1 MCVFF
6 LKNLILSKKSIN
18 KRRNRFKNQSQCLT
32 GVSNSGRGGGERGK
46 REGRESYKFKFKSNF
61 LR

>member
-1 MCVFF
+1 MSYGEQFG
-6 LKNLILSKKSIN
+6 K
-18 KRRNRFKNQSQCLT
+18 
-32 GVSNSGRGGGERGK
+32 GGGGKRGK